1 MPIRKHIQY
10 DMNPKN
16 IDVGA
21 RWLALTLRNIGPEDL
36 TLLDVRLNSLDA
48 YSISV
53 YGTGEYISA
62 FKPNEEHML
71 AFNVMANSTGSLYIT
86 LDGRRD
92 ERPFHWESPGI
103 LVRVGKATAEL
114 KSLFALTEPYPRQ
127 GEAIRCEATLRG
139 LAASEGMPLE
149 FWAASPSG
157 EFKELAIM
165 KTEELHAGEE
175 DRYKTEMTPVE
186 EGLHTIY
193 AYLHDDGRRIGYQVE
208 HVYVR

>member
-1 MPIRKHIQY
+1 MPIKKPIQY
-10 DMNPKN
+10 DINPKN
-16 IDVGA
+16 IDVGT
-21 RWLALTLRNIGPEDL
+21 RWLALTLRNIGTEDL
-36 TLLDVRLNSLDA
+36 TLLDIRLNSLDA

-53 YGTGEYISA
+53 NGTGEYISA
-62 FKPNEEHML
+62 LKPNEEHML
-71 AFNVMANSTGSLYIT
+71 AFHVMANSTGSLYVT

-92 ERPFHWESPGI
+92 KQPFHWESPGM
-103 LVRVGKATAEL
+103 LVRVGTATAEL

-139 LAASEGMPLE
+139 LTASEGLTLE

-157 EFKELAIM
+157 EFEELAVMKTKELP
-165 KTEELHAGEE
+165 AGEE
-175 DRYKTEMTPVE
+175 DRYGTELSPAE

-193 AYLHDDGRRIGYQVE
+193 AYLYDDGRRIGYQVE